1 MEHLYSFAKKYSFLF
16 IAGLVS
22 YSAFGQVSPCGPVV
36 ENFNNT
42 GGSMAGFTSSTVFSS
57 APGFTYGQT
66 GQNGYLQR
74 CAIPSAGTSY
84 YIVSPTYQSLAS
96 QTTIGW
102 GFTLSGDVQA
112 SQVDVYVQYID
123 NNNNINSVLVY
134 TNTSTPYTGSGANQ
148 QLVICEQTNI
158 SSITGFTAGER
169 FRIVV
174 QVTAE
179 TGSNN
184 NQCMVFDDFR
194 VTGTAAQAALPVTFI
209 GFGAKKTDAGVELIW
224 NVAGE
229 RDVQYYEVEKSA
241 TGNGFTKLGTVSAT
255 NSTAYS
261 FVDNQ
266 TVNGVV
272 FYRVKEVDVDG
283 KFKYSTIVKLNLNRS
298 ITLKAYPSPA
308 RDQVTIEHAM
318 TAKGTLSITTADGRI
333 IKQVDTRPELNQTII
348 NVSALKAGLY
358 IVRFVNADGQA
369 ETTKLIKQ

>member
-1 MEHLYSFAKKYSFLF
+1 MEHLYSFARKSSFLF
-16 IAGLVS
+16 IAGLLS
-22 YSAFGQVSPCGPVV
+22 LPALAQVSPCGPVV

-42 GGSMAGFTSSTVFSS
+42 GGTMAGFTSSTLLSS

-84 YIVSPTYQSLAS
+84 YIISPTYQSLAS

-102 GFTLSGDVQA
+102 GFTLTGDVQA
-112 SQVDVYVQYID
+112 SQVDVYIQYID
-123 NNNNINSVLVY
+123 NNNVINTVSVY

-158 SSITGFTAGER
+158 STITGFTAGER

-194 VTGTAAQAALPVTFI
+194 VTGTASQAALPVTFI

-229 RDVQYYEVEKSA
+229 RDVQYYEVERSA
-241 TGNGFTKLGTVSAT
+241 TGAGFAKLGTVAAT
-255 NSTAYS
+255 NSAAYS

-266 TVNGVV
+266 PINVIA
-272 FYRVKEVDVDG
+272 FYRLKEVDADG
-283 KFKYSTIVKLNLNRS
+283 KFKYSVIVKLNLNRS
-298 ITLKAYPSPA
+298 ASLRVYPSPA
-308 RDQVTIEHAM
+308 KDQVTIEHAI
-318 TAKGTLSITTADGRI
+318 TARGSLSITTADGRI
-333 IKQVDTRPELNQTII
+333 VKQVDLKPELNQTIVD
-348 NVSALKAGLY
+348 VSGLKAGLY
-358 IVRFVNADGQA
+358 IVRFINAGGQA
-369 ETTKLIKQ
+369 ETTKLIKE

>member
-1 MEHLYSFAKKYSFLF
+1 MEHLYSLAKKYSFLL
-16 IAGLVS
+16 IAGLLS
-22 YSAFGQVSPCGPVV
+22 LSAFSQVSPCGPVV

-42 GGSMAGFTSSTVFSS
+42 GGTMAGFTSSTLLSS

-74 CAIPSAGTSY
+74 CAISSAGTSY
-84 YIVSPTYQSLAS
+84 FIVSPTYQSLAS

-123 NNNNINSVLVY
+123 NSNNINSVLVY
-134 TNTSTPYTGSGANQ
+134 TNTATPYTGSGANQ

-158 SSITGFTAGER
+158 STITGFTAGER

-194 VTGTAAQAALPVTFI
+194 VTGTASQAALPVTFI

-229 RDVQYYEVEKSA
+229 RDVQYYEVERSA
-241 TGNGFTKLGTVSAT
+241 TGAGFAKLGTVAAT

-261 FVDNQ
+261 YVDNQ
-266 TVNGVV
+266 PINGAA
-272 FYRVKEVDVDG
+272 FYRVKEVDADG
-283 KFKYSTIVKLNLNRS
+283 KFKYSVIVKLNLNRS
-298 ITLKAYPSPA
+298 ASLRVYPSPA
-308 RDQVTIEHAM
+308 KDQVTIEHAM
-318 TAKGTLSITTADGRI
+318 TAKGSLSIATADGRI
-333 IKQVDTRPELNQTII
+333 VKQVDFKPELNQTII
-348 NVSALKAGLY
+348 DVSGLKAGLY
-358 IVRFVNADGQA
+358 IVRFVNAGGQA
-369 ETTKLIKQ
+369 ETTKLIKE

>member
-1 MEHLYSFAKKYSFLF
+1 MEQLYSFAKKCSFLF
-16 IAGLVS
+16 IAGFIS
-22 YSAFGQVSPCGPVV
+22 HSALAQVSPCGPIVQD
-36 ENFNNT
+36 FNNT
-42 GGSMAGFTSSTVFSS
+42 GGSMAGFTSSTLLSP

-74 CAIPSAGTSY
+74 CAISSAGTTY
-84 YIVSPTYQSLAS
+84 FIVSPTYQSLAS

-112 SQVDVYVQYID
+112 SQVDVYIQYVD
-123 NNNNINSVLVY
+123 NNNNINPVLVY

-158 SSITGFTAGER
+158 STITGFTAGER

-179 TGSNN
+179 TSSNN

-209 GFGAKKTDAGVELIW
+209 GFGARKTDAGVELIW

-229 RDVQYYEVEKSA
+229 RDVQYYEVEKST
-241 TGNGFTKLGTVSAT
+241 TGAAFAKLGTIAAI
-255 NSTAYS
+255 NSTVYS
-261 FVDNQ
+261 FIDNQ
-266 TVNGVV
+266 PINGAV
-272 FYRVKEVDVDG
+272 FYRVKEVDIDG
-283 KFKYSTIVKLNLNRS
+283 KFKYSTIVKLNLSRS
-298 ITLKAYPSPA
+298 ITLRAYPSPA
-308 RDQVTIEHAM
+308 KDQVTIEHSV
-318 TAKGTLSITTADGRI
+318 TAKGKLSIATTDGRI
-333 IKQVDTRPELNQTII
+333 VKQFDTRPELNQTII
-348 NVSALKAGLY
+348 NISDLKAGLY
-358 IVRFVNADGQA
+358 IVRFVNDSGGA

>member
-1 MEHLYSFAKKYSFLF
+1 MEHLYSLAKKYSFLL
-16 IAGLVS
+16 IASLLS
-22 YSAFGQVSPCGPVV
+22 LSAFSQVSPCGPVV

-42 GGSMAGFTSSTVFSS
+42 GGTMAGFTSSTLLSS

-74 CAIPSAGTSY
+74 CAISSAGTSY
-84 YIVSPTYQSLAS
+84 FIVSPTYQSLAS

-123 NNNNINSVLVY
+123 NSNNINSVLVY
-134 TNTSTPYTGSGANQ
+134 TNTATPYTGSGANQ

-158 SSITGFTAGER
+158 STITGFTAGER

-194 VTGTAAQAALPVTFI
+194 VTGTASQAALPVTFI

-229 RDVQYYEVEKSA
+229 RDVQYYEVERSA
-241 TGNGFTKLGTVSAT
+241 TGAGFAKLGTVAAT

-261 FVDNQ
+261 YVDNQ
-266 TVNGVV
+266 PINGAA
-272 FYRVKEVDVDG
+272 FYRVKEVDADG
-283 KFKYSTIVKLNLNRS
+283 KFKYSVIVKLNLNRS
-298 ITLKAYPSPA
+298 ASLRVYPSPA
-308 RDQVTIEHAM
+308 KDKVTIEHAM
-318 TAKGTLSITTADGRI
+318 TAKGSLSIATADGRI
-333 IKQVDTRPELNQTII
+333 VKQIDLKPELNQTII
-348 NVSALKAGLY
+348 DVSGLKAGLY
-358 IVRFVNADGQA
+358 IVRFVNAGGQA
-369 ETTKLIKQ
+369 ETTKLIKE

>member
-1 MEHLYSFAKKYSFLF
+1 MEHLYSLAKKYSFLF
-16 IAGLVS
+16 IAGLLSLSVF
-22 YSAFGQVSPCGPVV
+22 AQVSPCGPVV

-42 GGSMAGFTSSTVFSS
+42 GGTMAGFTSSTFLSS

-84 YIVSPTYQSLAS
+84 YIVSPTYQSLPS

-102 GFTLSGDVQA
+102 GFTLTGDVQA

-123 NNNNINSVLVY
+123 NNNNINSVSVY
-134 TNTSTPYTGSGANQ
+134 TNTATPYTGSGANQ
-148 QLVICEQTNI
+148 ELVICEQTNI
-158 SSITGFTAGER
+158 STINGFTAGER
-169 FRIVV
+169 FRIVA

-194 VTGTAAQAALPVTFI
+194 VTGTASQAALPVTFI
-209 GFGAKKTDAGVELIW
+209 GFGAKKTDVGVELIW

-229 RDVQYYEVEKSA
+229 RDVQYYEVERSA
-241 TGNGFTKLGTVSAT
+241 TGAGFTKLGTVAAT

-266 TVNGVV
+266 PINGTA

-283 KFKYSTIVKLNLNRS
+283 KFKYSVIVKLNLNRS
-298 ITLKAYPSPA
+298 TSLRVYPSPA
-308 RDQVTIEHAM
+308 KDQVTIEHAM
-318 TAKGTLSITTADGRI
+318 TAKGSLSITTADGRI
-333 IKQVDTRPELNQTII
+333 VKQADLKPELNQTII
-348 NVSALKAGLY
+348 DVSGLKAGLY
-358 IVRFVNADGQA
+358 IVRLVNASGQA
-369 ETTKLIKQ
+369 ETIKLIKE